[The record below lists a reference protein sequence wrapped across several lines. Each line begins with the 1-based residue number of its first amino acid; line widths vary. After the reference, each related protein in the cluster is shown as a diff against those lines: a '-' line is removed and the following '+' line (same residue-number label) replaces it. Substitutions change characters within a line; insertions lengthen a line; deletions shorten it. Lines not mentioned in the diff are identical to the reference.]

1 MQNVMIVGAGK
12 GGTAILKLLNETEV
26 LNVQVVIDRNFD
38 APGIALAQNE
48 GIKTGTDWKPYLSD
62 QIDIII
68 EVTGNERVFQDLR
81 STKDKKT
88 VLIPGSVAFLLAKL
102 LEEKEE
108 LIVKHQNASYQQE
121 LIFNATNDGM

>member
-26 LNVQVVIDRNFD
+26 LNVQVVIDRNLD
-38 APGIALAQNE
+38 TPGILAAQSE
-48 GIKTGTDWKPYLSD
+48 GIKTGTDWKPFLSEKV
-62 QIDIII
+62 DIII
-68 EVTGNERVFQDLR
+68 EVTGDEHVFQELR
-81 STKDKKT
+81 NTKDKKT

-108 LIVKHQNASYQQE
+108 LI
-121 LIFNATNDGM
+121 